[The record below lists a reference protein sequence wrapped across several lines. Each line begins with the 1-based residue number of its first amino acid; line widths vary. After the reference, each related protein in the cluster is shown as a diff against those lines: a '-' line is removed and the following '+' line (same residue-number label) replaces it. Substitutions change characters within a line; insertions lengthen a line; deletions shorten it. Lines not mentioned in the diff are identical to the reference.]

1 MSRRRLILAALLL
14 LIGAA
19 CACQQV
25 VFTPRPTI
33 PLVLSIAADTTGP
46 YRLAAQAGQRGA
58 EGSIALAG
66 EPAEVIALA
75 RRFQRADLRDNVDGR
90 TVRDSLP
97 DFAGESFD
105 AILDAVHAPYTH
117 FLAEDPALDSLRE
130 ATVRNAV
137 FAWDSTCLKSS
148 QDLESRLHKTRAKIL
163 IFTSSMQAEYGLFD
177 VDTLQQLC
185 GGRSILLSP
194 AEVLLNEAFAG
205 GALHIGVWT
214 SRDVKASDAWQR
226 LFGRIAPEDATLAVI
241 APDAALDVRTELRG
255 FLRQYRATGRPLD
268 ILILDT
274 YDTDLSPLQSELT
287 MIRRAGAEEDA
298 AFDKMLTPQFR
309 FLEPGPVIVDA
320 TYRILR
326 ERSLFT
332 HRIANPA
339 VHYYQTEES
348 EDGSPCLVE
357 VGAAYVQR
365 AYVSDQH

>member
-1 MSRRRLILAALLL
+1 MTRRTLILSGLLAAVALWS
-14 LIGAA
+14 
-19 CACQQV
+19 CRQV
-25 VFTPRPTI
+25 EYKPRPTI
-33 PLVLSIAADTTGP
+33 PLVLSIASDTTGP
-46 YRLAAQAGQRGA
+46 GRLVAQAGQRGTD
-58 EGSIALAG
+58 GSIALIG
-66 EPAEVIALA
+66 EPEEVIALA

-105 AILDAVHAPYTH
+105 AILDVFNAPYTH
-117 FLAEDPALDSLRE
+117 FLKEDPALDSLRE

-137 FAWDSTCLKSS
+137 FAWDSTSVKSA
-148 QDLESRLHKTRAKIL
+148 QDQKALLHKTRAKML
-163 IFTSSMQAEYGLFD
+163 IFTSSLQAEWGLFD

-194 AEVLLNEAFAG
+194 AEVLLDEAFAG
-205 GALHIGVWT
+205 GALNIGVWT
-214 SRDVKASDAWQR
+214 SRDVKASEAWQR
-226 LFGRIAPEDATLAVI
+226 VFERKAPEGAHVAVI

-268 ILILDT
+268 VLILDK
-274 YDTDLSPLQSELT
+274 YQIDLSPLQSELN

-298 AFDKMLTPQFR
+298 AFDKMLTAGFR
-309 FLEPGPVIVDA
+309 FLEPGPIIVDA

-326 ERSLFT
+326 EQNLFT

-348 EDGSPCLVE
+348 EDGTPCLVE
-357 VGAAYVQR
+357 VGDAYVQR
-365 AYVSDQH
+365 AYVSD

>member
-1 MSRRRLILAALLL
+1 MSKRFLISVLLAA
-14 LIGAA
+14 AA
-19 CACQQV
+19 FSSCRQV

-46 YRLAAQAGQRGA
+46 SRLAAQAGQRGA
-58 EGSIALAG
+58 DGSIALLG
-66 EPAEVIALA
+66 EPAEVLALT
-75 RRFQRADLRDNVDGR
+75 RRFQHADLRDNVDGR

-105 AILDAVHAPYTH
+105 AILDVLNAPYTH
-117 FLAEDPALDSLRE
+117 FLEENPALDSLRE
-130 ATVRNAV
+130 AAVRNAV
-137 FAWDSTCLKSS
+137 FAWDSTCFKSA

-163 IFTSSMQAEYGLFD
+163 IFTASMQAEYGLYD

-194 AEVLLNEAFAG
+194 AEVLLDEAFAG
-205 GALHIGVWT
+205 GALHVGVWT
-214 SRDVKASDAWQR
+214 SRDVKASDAWQQVFER
-226 LFGRIAPEDATLAVI
+226 KAPAGASLAVI
-241 APDAALDVRTELRG
+241 TPDAALDVRTELRG

-268 ILILDT
+268 VLILDKFSV
-274 YDTDLSPLQSELT
+274 DLSPLQSELT

-298 AFDKMLTPQFR
+298 AFDKMLSPQFR
-309 FLEPGPVIVDA
+309 FLEPGPAIVDA

-326 ERSLFT
+326 ERNLFT

-348 EDGSPCLVE
+348 EDGTPCLVE

-365 AYVSDQH
+365 AYVPDQH

>member
-1 MSRRRLILAALLL
+1 MSRRHLILAFL
-14 LIGAA
+14 AA
-19 CACQQV
+19 VTLCSCRQV

-66 EPAEVIALA
+66 EPAEVIALV

-130 ATVRNAV
+130 AAVRNAV
-137 FAWDSTCLKSS
+137 FAWDSTCFKSA
-148 QDLESRLHKTRAKIL
+148 QDPESRLHKTRAKIL
-163 IFTSSMQAEYGLFD
+163 ILTSSMQAEYGLFD
-177 VDTLQQLC
+177 IDTLQQLC

-194 AEVLLNEAFAG
+194 AEVLLDEAFAG

-214 SRDVKASDAWQR
+214 SRDVKASEAWQGVFQR
-226 LFGRIAPEDATLAVI
+226 MSPEGATLAVI
-241 APDAALDVRTELRG
+241 APDAALDIRTELRG

-268 ILILDT
+268 ALVIDKYSI
-274 YDTDLSPLQSELT
+274 DLSPLQSELT

-298 AFDKMLTPQFR
+298 AFDKMLSPQFR
-309 FLEPGPVIVDA
+309 FLEPGPAIVDA

-326 ERSLFT
+326 ERNLFT

-348 EDGSPCLVE
+348 EDGTPCLVE